1 MLKAKCFQDSA
12 VVKFFKETHIFSM
25 KLFYVRSSIENRT
38 VRNMT
43 VLKKIKAPIETDLKE
58 FEPYFKHSLQSDIPL
73 LGTILNYLYRT
84 KGKQLRP
91 MFVFLSAKLHGGT
104 NEFSKLAACSVEL
117 LHTATLVHDDVVDE
131 SYERRGAF
139 SVMALWKNKLAVL
152 VGDYILAK
160 GLLLQLENKK
170 YNFLHLISRAVQDMS
185 EGEILQMKKS
195 RKLDIDDDT
204 YFEIIRKKTASL
216 IATSMAIGAASAT
229 DDEEIVEKMYRIGQ
243 DAGIAFQI
251 KDDIFDYQSKGI
263 IGKPIGNDIK
273 EKKITLPMLHVLN
286 NCESGERRRIL
297 RMVKR
302 KNKNSKAVK
311 ELITLVIERGG
322 LEYAEKRMLEFKEK
336 AIEGLCE
343 FPECDARDSLIELM
357 NYITVRKN

>member
-1 MLKAKCFQDSA
+1 
-12 VVKFFKETHIFSM
+12 
-25 KLFYVRSSIENRT
+25 
-38 VRNMT
+38 MT
-43 VLKKIKAPIETDLKE
+43 TIKKIKAPIEQELHD
-58 FEPYFKHSLQSDIPL
+58 FEPYFKNSLQSDIPL

-131 SYERRGAF
+131 SYERRGSF
-139 SVMALWKNKLAVL
+139 SVKALWKNKLAVL
-152 VGDYILAK
+152 VGDYILAR

-170 YNFLHLISRAVQDMS
+170 YNFLHLISRAVQDMA

-229 DDEEIVEKMYRIGQ
+229 DDEAIVEKMYSIGQ

-251 KDDIFDYQSKGI
+251 KDDIFDYQSKGLL
-263 IGKPIGNDIK
+263 GKPTGNDIK
-273 EKKITLPMLHVLN
+273 EKKITLPLLHVLN
-286 NCESGERRRIL
+286 QADKKERRRIL
-297 RMVKR
+297 SLIKR
-302 KNKNSKAVK
+302 KNNSSTVVK
-311 ELITLVIERGG
+311 ELIDMVTEKGG
-322 LEYAEKRMLEFKEK
+322 LDYAEIKMNEFKDK
-336 AIEGLCE
+336 AIAGLQE
-343 FPECDARDSLIELM
+343 FPDLEARESLIELM
-357 NYITVRKN
+357 NYITTRKK

>member
-1 MLKAKCFQDSA
+1 MKALQ
-12 VVKFFKETHIFSM
+12 
-25 KLFYVRSSIENRT
+25 
-38 VRNMT
+38 
-43 VLKKIKAPIETDLKE
+43 KIKSPIEQELID
-58 FEPYFKHSLQSDIPL
+58 FEPYFKKSLQSDIPL
-73 LGTILNYLYRT
+73 LATILNYLYRT

-104 NEFSKLAACSVEL
+104 NESSKLAACSVEL

-131 SYERRGAF
+131 SYERRGMF
-139 SVMALWKNKLAVL
+139 SVKALWKNKLAVL

-229 DDEEIVEKMYRIGQ
+229 EDEEIVERMYRIGQ

-273 EKKITLPMLHVLN
+273 EKKITLPLLHILN
-286 NCESGERRRIL
+286 NSDNSERKRIL

-302 KNKNSKAVK
+302 RNKNTQAVK
-311 ELITLVIERGG
+311 ELIQLVIDRGG
-322 LEYAEKRMLEFKEK
+322 LEYAELRMLEFKDK
-336 AIEGLCE
+336 AVAGLME
-343 FPECDARDSLIELM
+343 FPESDARESLIELM
-357 NYITVRKN
+357 EYITTRKK